1 MSDKKELLLETLASA
16 IKEKRG
22 NISINRLS
30 LESDVSKSILSMIEK
45 AKRDPQ
51 LSTIF
56 KIAEALYM
64 KPSELLCL
72 VEQKLGEDFSLID
85 N

>member
-1 MSDKKELLLETLASA
+1 MTNTKEQFLNALANV

-22 NISINRLS
+22 NISITQLA

-45 AKRDPQ
+45 SQRDPQ
-51 LSTIF
+51 ISTLF
-56 KIAEALYM
+56 KIAEALYI
-64 KPSELLCL
+64 KPSELLL
-72 VEQKLGEDFSLID
+72 LIEQKLGEDFSFLE